1 MPGELQLSLTFAKL
15 VVNDLDA
22 SKAFYEAVFP
32 LPAGA
37 EFSAEIAGRPIREII
52 YQTPGQRSDLILL
65 TFVDEETSFSGGV
78 ILGVATNDA
87 AAVAARAV
95 SFGGSLVEPAHPV
108 EALGH
113 SMTVAFV
120 ADPEGNLIEIVQYD

>member
-1 MPGELQLSLTFAKL
+1 MPGELELALTFAKL
-15 VVNDLDA
+15 VVNDLDTA
-22 SKAFYEAVFP
+22 KVFYEAVFP

-52 YQTPGQRSDLILL
+52 YQRPGERSDLILL
-65 TFVDEETSFSGGV
+65 TFEDAEATSSGGV

-87 AAVAARAV
+87 AAAAAKAV
-95 SFGGSLVEPAHPV
+95 RFGGSVVEPAHLV

-120 ADPEGNLIEIVQYD
+120 ADPEGNMIEIVQYN